1 MRFQQIVYLIVI
13 ATLSCGSAALAGG
26 RARVDGVA
34 RPHHSNGAKQHF
46 FVVRRPFPI
55 QQAPM
60 SNGSVGFGASSS
72 RIDSRID
79 SRF

>member
-1 MRFQQIVYLIVI
+1 MRFQQIVYLVVI

-26 RARVDGVA
+26 RVAGVA

-55 QQAPM
+55 QQAPA
-60 SNGSVGFGASSS
+60 SNGFGASSS